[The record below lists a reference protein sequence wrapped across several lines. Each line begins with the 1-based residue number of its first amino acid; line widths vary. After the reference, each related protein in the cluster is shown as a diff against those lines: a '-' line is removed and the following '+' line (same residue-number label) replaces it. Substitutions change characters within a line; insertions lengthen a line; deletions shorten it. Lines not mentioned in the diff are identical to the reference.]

1 MSRVRSLAWQ
11 FAFNNGFPGIPLEKH
26 KLGRTWARGFLK
38 RFPKLTC
45 WKAVNL
51 SVARAMAA
59 NELNVRKWFMEYK
72 KVLNDLN
79 INSPEQIWSGDE
91 TGVQNVPK
99 EEVVLCVKGKK
110 AYQIVAAEQGETSTI
125 LTFING
131 VGNVVPPMVIYKGEC
146 VQTQWTRDVPV
157 GVHIAATSKGY
168 ITKQKFH
175 EYGIRFVRWLKTHR
189 KLEKPHLLII
199 DSHKSHVYNVAFF
212 DCMKANNIHVLAIP
226 PHISHIVQ
234 ALDSTPFAQFKELWQ
249 RHLKE
254 WNFDNKAKC
263 LPKVSF
269 WEVFWPAWSHSMT
282 VGNIQSGF
290 RKTGVYPV
298 NYDAIDKS
306 KFTPSIVT
314 DSKKICSL

>member
-1 MSRVRSLAWQ
+1 
-11 FAFNNGFPGIPLEKH
+11 
-26 KLGRTWARGFLK
+26 
-38 RFPKLTC
+38 
-45 WKAVNL
+45 
-51 SVARAMAA
+51 MAA
-59 NELNVRKWFMEYK
+59 NEPNVREWFLEYK

-79 INSPEQIWSGDE
+79 INSPEQIWSGNE

-110 AYQIVAAEQGETSTI
+110 AYQTVAAEQGETSTI
-125 LTFING
+125 LTFVNG
-131 VGNVVPPMVIYKGEC
+131 IGNVLPPMVIHKGKR
-146 VQTQWTRDVPV
+146 VQTQWTWDAPV
-157 GVHIAATSKGY
+157 GACIAATSKGY

-226 PHISHIVQ
+226 PHTSHIVQ
-234 ALDSTPFAQFKELWQ
+234 ALDSTPFGQFKKLWQ

-269 WEVFWPAWSHSMT
+269 WEVFWPAWSCSMT
-282 VGNIQSGF
+282 VGNIQSGI
-290 RKTGVYPV
+290 RKTGVYLV

>member
-1 MSRVRSLAWQ
+1 
-11 FAFNNGFPGIPLEKH
+11 
-26 KLGRTWARGFLK
+26 
-38 RFPKLTC
+38 
-45 WKAVNL
+45 
-51 SVARAMAA
+51 MAA
-59 NELNVRKWFMEYK
+59 NEPNVRKWFLEYK
-72 KVLNDLN
+72 KVLNDLK

-110 AYQIVAAEQGETSTI
+110 AYQTVAAEQGETSTI

-131 VGNVVPPMVIYKGEC
+131 VAHVVPPMLTHKGEH
-146 VQTQWTRDVPV
+146 VQTQWTQDAPV
-157 GVHIAATSKGY
+157 GAHIAATSKGY

-175 EYGIRFVRWLKTHR
+175 EYGVRFVRWLKIHR
-189 KLEKPHLLII
+189 MLDKPHLLII

-212 DCMKANNIHVLAIP
+212 DCMKANNIHMLAIP
-226 PHISHIVQ
+226 PHTSHIVQ
-234 ALDSTPFAQFKELWQ
+234 ALESTPFAQFKKLWQ

-263 LPKVSF
+263 LPKGSF
-269 WEVFWPAWSHSMT
+269 WEVFWPAWSCSMT

-298 NYDAIDKS
+298 NYDAIYKS
-306 KFTPSIVT
+306 KFTLSIIT

>member
-1 MSRVRSLAWQ
+1 
-11 FAFNNGFPGIPLEKH
+11 
-26 KLGRTWARGFLK
+26 
-38 RFPKLTC
+38 
-45 WKAVNL
+45 
-51 SVARAMAA
+51 MAA
-59 NELNVRKWFMEYK
+59 NEPNVRKWFLEYK

-110 AYQIVAAEQGETSTI
+110 AYQTVAAEQGETSTI

-131 VGNVVPPMVIYKGEC
+131 VGNVVPPMVIHKGEC
-146 VQTQWTRDVPV
+146 VQTQWTRDAPV
-157 GVHIAATSKGY
+157 VVCIAATSKGY

-226 PHISHIVQ
+226 PHTSHIVQ
-234 ALDSTPFAQFKELWQ
+234 ALDSTPFVQF
-249 RHLKE
+249 
-254 WNFDNKAKC
+254 
-263 LPKVSF
+263 
-269 WEVFWPAWSHSMT
+269 
-282 VGNIQSGF
+282 
-290 RKTGVYPV
+290 
-298 NYDAIDKS
+298 
-306 KFTPSIVT
+306 
-314 DSKKICSL
+314 